1 MADLLAAAAAFS
13 DLPQA
18 WQAPRKRLPA
28 AARRAFAGRLKDRL
42 VLPALKQ
49 ALQPSAERRALLHSR
64 HLRRPARPRRPP
76 RCGFRSPW
84 TPIPP
89 ADRSPVPP

>member
-49 ALQPSAERRALLHSR
+49 ALQPRAERCFTCDTYAGLPGRDGHRA
-64 HLRRPARPRRPP
+64 A
-76 RCGFRSPW
+76 
-84 TPIPP
+84 
-89 ADRSPVPP
+89 